1 MKDEYPHRELSA
13 AIIGAAMEV
22 LNGLRP
28 GLDEKIYENSLVL
41 ELIAQGHQVEQ
52 QRRFPVHYRG
62 HLVGTLIPDILV
74 DEKVIVDPKVVEA
87 FTNDHIASR
96 DCGTRLSCDQR
107 VRVGAASQ
115 FQIYEASLET
125 SRPQPFRR

>member
-13 AIIGAAMEV
+13 AIIGAAMKV

-52 QRRFPVHYRG
+52 SRMLSGSIIV
-62 HLVGTLIPDILV
+62 
-74 DEKVIVDPKVVEA
+74 VIWSA
-87 FTNDHIASR
+87 R
-96 DCGTRLSCDQR
+96 
-107 VRVGAASQ
+107 
-115 FQIYEASLET
+115 
-125 SRPQPFRR
+125 

>member
-87 FTNDHIASR
+87 FTNDHIAQMIGYLAISELELALLLNFKFAKLR
-96 DCGTRLSCDQR
+96 WKRVVRSCSTD
-107 VRVGAASQ
+107 
-115 FQIYEASLET
+115 E
-125 SRPQPFRR
+125 P